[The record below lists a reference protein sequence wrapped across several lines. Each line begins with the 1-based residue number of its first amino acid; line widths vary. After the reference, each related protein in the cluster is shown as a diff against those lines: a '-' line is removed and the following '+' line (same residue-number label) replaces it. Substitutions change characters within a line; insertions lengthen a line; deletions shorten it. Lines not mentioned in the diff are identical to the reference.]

1 MAIVINGS
9 GTVTGLAVGGLPDGT
24 VDSGTIATG
33 TIVNADINDLAASKL
48 TGALPAISG
57 ASLTNLPGGGKVLQV
72 VIGVDSTASTIAT
85 TTYTD
90 TGLSAAITPSSTS
103 SKILCQ
109 WTSQV
114 HLGKDEGMGVQLVRD
129 STNIY
134 TSEGFREIFTY
145 SSATGQQEESR
156 SSWIHLD
163 SPATTS
169 AITYKIQVASFGSK
183 SINLNNDGNETQ
195 LLLMEIGA

>member
-72 VIGVDSTASTIAT
+72 VIGVDSTETIIAT

-90 TGLSAAITPSSTS
+90 TGLSATITPSSTS

-114 HLGKDEGMGVQLVRD
+114 FLGKNEGMGVQLVRD